1 MAMISCPDC
10 GFQTDDRAR
19 FCQKCGRDLAG
30 AGGGAAMAQPA
41 YAAPAP
47 GYSQPGAYAYARY
60 GGFWMRVLASILD
73 SILLGAAFVPL
84 GFLFA
89 APMMTGD
96 WHPGMPAGVL
106 GFGVGP
112 LWYGVKLVYHAA
124 MESSSHQ
131 ATIGKLICGLRVTDM
146 NGRRLSFPHAAGRYL
161 AKLLSTMT
169 LGIGYIMVAF
179 TQRKQGL
186 HDMVAGTL
194 VMKR

>member
-19 FCQKCGRDLAG
+19 FCQKCGREL
-30 AGGGAAMAQPA
+30 AGGGAAMAPA
-41 YAAPAP
+41 AGYAAP
-47 GYSQPGAYAYARY
+47 GYSQPGAYTYARY
-60 GGFWMRVLASILD
+60 GGFWMRVLAAILD
-73 SILLGAAFVPL
+73 SILLGAVLVPL
-84 GFLFA
+84 GFIFA
-89 APMMTGD
+89 VPMMTGD
-96 WHPGMPAGVL
+96 WEPRMRGPFLGV
-106 GFGVGP
+106 GFGP
-112 LWYGVKLVYHAA
+112 LWYGLKLVYHAA

-131 ATIGKLICGLRVTDM
+131 ATIGKLICGLRVTDI